1 MAKIVISAVTSLTV
15 VASTRKVHE
24 PAQLRTCPNLFV
36 RAAAACSACAVVAVA
51 DMAVTVGAT
60 VVKTTVKAA
69 GAVVDAITPESKNAK
84 Q

>member
-1 MAKIVISAVTSLTV
+1 MN
-15 VASTRKVHE
+15 
-24 PAQLRTCPNLFV
+24 QLSCALVRIFFV
-36 RAAAACSACAVVAVA
+36 CAVVAAA
-51 DMAVTVGAT
+51 DVPVTVGAT

>member
-1 MAKIVISAVTSLTV
+1 MN
-15 VASTRKVHE
+15 
-24 PAQLRTCPNLFV
+24 QLSCALVRIFFV
-36 RAAAACSACAVVAVA
+36 CAAAACSACSACAVVAVA

-69 GAVVDAITPESKNAK
+69 SSVVDAITPESKNAK